1 MSVPPPQKSERRS
14 RKVYN
19 RDMADN
25 KTYDEQLAEV
35 NREWSEFYN
44 AWNKLT
50 TIIIDELKKSRVGK
64 FIAWLYGLK
73 KG

>member
-1 MSVPPPQKSERRS
+1 
-14 RKVYN
+14 
-19 RDMADN
+19 MADN